1 MQVQA
6 GCLVGVEAHP
16 VLVEARIVP
25 GLPAFDV
32 VGLPERGVRESRVRV
47 KSALGAQGYEF
58 PSRKVVVNLAPG
70 DLRKTGASYDLAV
83 AIALLES
90 CGLLRS
96 EALGETLILGELSL
110 AGALRPIRGVLPHLR
125 SAARRGLRRAIVP
138 AANAAEAALVSSVDV
153 RLARTLR
160 EVVEHL
166 DGTSEL
172 PSPTPSAGEA
182 ASCAHDLAE
191 VRGQATVRRALEIA
205 AAGRHHLLMIGPPG
219 AGKTMMARRLPGLLP
234 APDEEESLAIATIA
248 SAAGLPL
255 PRRGVRP
262 FRAPHHTASAAAMVG
277 GGDPVHPGEVTL
289 AHGGVLFLD
298 ELPEFRRDVIETL
311 RTTMETGSIDIA
323 RARQRV
329 RMPADPLV
337 VAAMNPCP
345 CGYAGDAERQC
356 MCGADRIRRYVSRIS
371 GPLLDRFDL
380 HVRVPR
386 VPPRD
391 LRTGPRAEASSLV
404 RARVQKAHE
413 HRARR
418 PAPRDLDGLLEGVEP
433 AALELLD
440 RAVDALKLSARAYVK
455 ALRVGRTIADLA
467 GRTQVEAS
475 DLAEAVQYRQLDKKD

>member
-6 GCLVGVEAHP
+6 GCLVGVEAYP
-16 VLVEARIVP
+16 VLVEARIVS

-96 EALGETLILGELSL
+96 EGLGETLILGELSL
-110 AGALRPIRGVLPHLR
+110 AGALRPVRGVVPQLR
-125 SAARRGLRRAIVP
+125 SAACRGLRRAIVP
-138 AANAAEAALVSSVDV
+138 VANAAEAALVSSLDV
-153 RLARTLR
+153 RLAGTLR
-160 EVVEHL
+160 EVVEYL
-166 DGTSEL
+166 DGTATL
-172 PSPTPSAGEA
+172 PTPTAPA
-182 ASCAHDLAE
+182 KDTAPCVHDLAE

-234 APDEEESLAIATIA
+234 EPDEEESLAIAAIA

-255 PRRGVRP
+255 PRPGTRP

-311 RTTMETGSIDIA
+311 RTTMETGSVHIA

-345 CGYAGDAERQC
+345 CGYAGDPEREC
-356 MCGADRIRRYVSRIS
+356 MCGAERIRRYVSRIS

-391 LRTGPRAEASSLV
+391 LRVEPRTESTTCV
-404 RARVQKAHE
+404 RARVQ
-413 HRARR
+413 RARGFR
-418 PAPRDLDGLLEGVEP
+418 AARSAPRNLDELLEGVETD
-433 AALELLD
+433 ALELLD
-440 RAVDALKLSARAYVK
+440 RAVDALGLSARAYVK
-455 ALRVGRTIADLA
+455 ALRVGRTIADLERCDRVGTA
-467 GRTQVEAS
+467 H
-475 DLAEAVQYRQLDKKD
+475 LAEAVQYRQLDKTS

>member
-6 GCLVGVEAHP
+6 GCLVGVEAYP

-90 CGLLRS
+90 CGLLRA
-96 EALGETLILGELSL
+96 ERLDETLILGELSL
-110 AGALRPIRGVLPHLR
+110 TGALRPIRGVLPQLR

-138 AANAAEAALVSSVDV
+138 AANAAEAGLVAALDV

-160 EVVEHL
+160 EVVEYL
-166 DGTSEL
+166 DGTATL
-172 PSPTPSAGEA
+172 PAPSAPSVEA
-182 ASCAHDLAE
+182 APHAHDLAE

-205 AAGRHHLLMIGPPG
+205 AAGRHHLLMVGPPG

-234 APDEEESLAIATIA
+234 APDEDESLAIATIA

-255 PRRGVRP
+255 PRPGARP
-262 FRAPHHTASAAAMVG
+262 FRAPHHTASPAAMVG
-277 GGDPVHPGEVTL
+277 GGDPIHPGEVTL

-298 ELPEFRRDVIETL
+298 EFPEFRRDVIETL

-345 CGYAGDAERQC
+345 CGYAGDPEREC
-356 MCGADRIRRYVSRIS
+356 RCGAERIRRYVSRIS

-391 LRTGPRAEASSLV
+391 LRAEPRTESTSRV
-404 RARVQKAHE
+404 RARVQT
-413 HRARR
+413 ARR
-418 PAPRDLDGLLEGVEP
+418 FRAARPPSADLDALLRGVDPE
-433 AALELLD
+433 ALELLD

-455 ALRVGRTIADLA
+455 AIRVGRTIADLE
-467 GRTQVEAS
+467 GS
-475 DLAEAVQYRQLDKKD
+475 DRVLAPHLAEAVQYRQLDKVA